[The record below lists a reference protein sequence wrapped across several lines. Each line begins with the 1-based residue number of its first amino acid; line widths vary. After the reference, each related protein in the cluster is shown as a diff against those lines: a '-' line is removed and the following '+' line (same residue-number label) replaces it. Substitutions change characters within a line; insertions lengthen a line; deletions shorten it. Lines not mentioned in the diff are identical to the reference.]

1 MPQARIYGVEKS
13 RVELRVYVT
22 DAAGRVWLGIGTRR
36 FVQRLTTNAGFDRF
50 YL

>member
-1 MPQARIYGVEKS
+1 MRWLNNQSDAQRLADTSHSVE
-13 RVELRVYVT
+13 T
-22 DAAGRVWLGIGTRR
+22 WLGIGTRR